1 MHQSYYLVQCYATD
15 DINSLLISFLHT
27 LRCFYLLYQALN
39 LAWIIISG
47 PSLSKLTSSR
57 RTLLRS
63 TLTRPISLLKNV
75 TLSESLLTI
84 IISSLEITT
93 SSGFSRNFVF
103 QAFHAD
109 QYKTQDV
116 SDKVVDTC
124 LSSLKF
130 VPDWFDTNKIF
141 VSNQLGTN
149 FNAGRQESTTFSDT
163 SRVFI
168 KQE

>member
-1 MHQSYYLVQCYATD
+1 MHQSYHLVQCHATD

-39 LAWIIISG
+39 LGWIILSG
-47 PSLSKLTSSR
+47 PSLSKLTPSR

-75 TLSESLLTI
+75 TLSESVLTI
-84 IISSLEITT
+84 TISSLEITT
-93 SSGFSRNFVF
+93 SSRFSRNFVF

-109 QYKTQDV
+109 QCKTQDV
-116 SDKVVDTC
+116 SDKVVDAC
-124 LSSLKF
+124 LPSLKF
-130 VPDWFDTNKIF
+130 IPDWFDTNKIF

-149 FNAGRQESTTFSDT
+149 FNAGRQESATLLDT
-163 SRVFI
+163 S
-168 KQE
+168 

>member
-1 MHQSYYLVQCYATD
+1 M
-15 DINSLLISFLHT
+15 
-27 LRCFYLLYQALN
+27 
-39 LAWIIISG
+39 
-47 PSLSKLTSSR
+47 
-57 RTLLRS
+57 
-63 TLTRPISLLKNV
+63 

-103 QAFHAD
+103 QTFHAD

-163 SRVFI
+163 S
-168 KQE
+168 